1 MFKWLKSGAPWV
13 WLTGGAVS
21 ISLISVLGLLLLIG
35 WKGLTYFW
43 PAPLYQW
50 QDDNGKAL
58 IGQIYSKSWVP
69 THNIPDADKLL
80 PTEVLAAGKVER
92 LSIKVANRD

>member
-50 QDDNGKAL
+50 QDENGKQL
-58 IGQIYSKSWVP
+58 IGQIYSKTWVP
-69 THNIPDADKLL
+69 IHNIPKCAESV
-80 PTEVLAAGKVER
+80 T
-92 LSIKVANRD
+92 S